1 MSLRFMR
8 VMVFFDLPTV
18 TEQDKKEYRKF
29 RKFLLQE
36 GFVMMQESVYTKLAL
51 NGGTADL
58 IKNKIRSNKPN
69 AGLVEILTITEKQY
83 SKIEYITGEESRSVI
98 NGEERLIVI

>member
-18 TEQDKKEYRKF
+18 TDKDRKEYRRF

-36 GFVMMQESVYTKLAL
+36 GFVMMQESVYAKLVL
-51 NGGTADL
+51 NGGAANL
-58 IKNKIRSNKPN
+58 IKNKVRIHKPK
-69 AGLVEILTITEKQY
+69 AGLVEMLTITEKQF
-83 SKIEYITGEESRSVI
+83 SGIEFVAGDEQKKVVDS
-98 NGEERLIVI
+98 EERLIVI